1 MGTRDVGDACTL
13 PSVRVHTI
21 GAPIANVACRVMID
35 ALPLHQSYS
44 SSLSVVAA
52 PVPSHVLCCTSHV
65 RCARVYSR
73 SARSCIHFTV
83 VTGHQTKYR
92 SRGGGG
98 LRAPS
103 MISLCEIARGDFK
116 RVILV

>member
-73 SARSCIHFTV
+73 SARSYLHFTV
-83 VTGHQTKYR
+83 
-92 SRGGGG
+92 
-98 LRAPS
+98 
-103 MISLCEIARGDFK
+103 
-116 RVILV
+116 